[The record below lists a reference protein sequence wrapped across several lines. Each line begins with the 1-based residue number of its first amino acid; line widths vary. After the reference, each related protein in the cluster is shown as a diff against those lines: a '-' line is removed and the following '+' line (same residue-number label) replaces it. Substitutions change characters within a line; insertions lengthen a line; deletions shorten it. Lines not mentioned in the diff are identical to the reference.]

1 MSGASFILAINIF
14 VAGLLA
20 AAFMA
25 IAAYDGRRAA
35 ARWLAT
41 AYLIGMAY
49 YAIEISMPAWH
60 DAIPAVVV
68 AFAILL
74 AATIAFNAG
83 LAAKYEVSTPWL
95 AMLGFLAAATVA
107 VALVQDLPRQS
118 AVRMMAYQLPYAVMQ
133 AIGLGI
139 VWVSRRKRD
148 RLDRTLMT
156 VLALSALQFLSKPFI
171 AASLGGWG
179 ANPQSYSGTVYAMV
193 SQSLGTVVALALAL
207 TMVVILVRDALGEA
221 AARSETDALSG
232 LLNRGGFER
241 QAQAALLDATLRGI
255 PVSLV
260 LTDLDHFKDVNDTY
274 GHACGD
280 RVIESFAGFLRDA
293 GTSRHVAGRI
303 GGEEF
308 AILLP
313 GANLAAARLYAEGT
327 RSAFGALP
335 IDPLPAHRRCTASFG
350 VAELQPLETFWKM
363 MRRADHALYDAKK
376 AGRDQVRMAAPQVD
390 PQDGS
395 AAAVQRISDRG

>member
-1 MSGASFILAINIF
+1 MSGASFILAINIS

-20 AAFMA
+20 VAFMA
-25 IAAYDGRRAA
+25 IAAYDGRRVA
-35 ARWLAT
+35 ARWLAV
-41 AYLIGMAY
+41 AYLTGMAY
-49 YAIEISMPAWH
+49 YAIEISMPAWQ
-60 DAIPAVVV
+60 DAIPVVVV

-95 AMLGFLAAATVA
+95 AMLGFLAVATVA

-139 VWVSRRKRD
+139 VWATPRKRD
-148 RLDRTLMT
+148 RLDRTLMA
-156 VLALSALQFLSKPFI
+156 VLALSALQFLAKPFI
-171 AASLGGWG
+171 AAALGGWG
-179 ANPQSYSGTVYAMV
+179 ANPQSYSGTAYAMV

-207 TMVVILVRDALGEA
+207 SMVVILVRDALGEA

-241 QAQAALLDATLRGI
+241 QAEAALLDATRRGI
-255 PVSLV
+255 AVSLV
-260 LTDLDHFKDVNDTY
+260 LTDLDRFKEVNDTF

-280 RVIESFAGFLRDA
+280 RVIESFAAFLRDA
-293 GTSRHVAGRI
+293 GTPGHVAGRI

-313 GANLAAARLYAEGT
+313 GANLAAARLFAEGT

-350 VAELQPLETFWKM
+350 VAELQPLESFWMM
-363 MRRADHALYDAKK
+363 MRRADKALYDAKN
-376 AGRDQVRMAAPQVD
+376 AGRDQVRIAALEVEPLA
-390 PQDGS
+390 GS
-395 AAAVQRISDRG
+395 ASVVQAVSGRG